1 MKITLFN
8 TLSKKKEQF
17 KPLRE
22 GEVSMYDCG
31 PTVYFYA
38 HIGNLWRYCVSDFL
52 RRIFQYNNLKVNQVM
67 NITDVG
73 HLTEDD
79 LLAGDTGDDKLEVA
93 ARKERKTPQAVARY
107 YTEAYFKDRKKLN
120 ILEPKV
126 VCKATEYIS
135 QMISMIKKLEKNG
148 FAYQLDDRVCFDV
161 SKFKNYGQLSGKKL
175 EELQIGSRLEP
186 TAGKRNPYDF
196 SLWIKDEDHLMKWSS
211 PWGVG
216 YPGWH
221 IECSAMSTAHLG
233 SNIDIHTGGEDN
245 IFPHH
250 ENEIAQSEGACGDS
264 RFVNYWIHVR
274 HNLVNGKK
282 MSKSAGTAYLLSD
295 LIKQGFDPISYRY
308 LCLTSHYRS
317 NLNFTFRSLA
327 DSQRALNKLRLLV
340 LDWKKA
346 TDRRT
351 EKKEEDYRNKFHEA
365 INNDIGTPQ
374 ALALVW
380 AVVGAS
386 DLSKQSKLELILSF
400 DFVLGLGL
408 DDYNFK
414 VPQKIQDLA
423 KQREEHRKKK
433 KYKEADRI
441 RMYIEKMGFSVED
454 GRRGAKIKPLLVD
467 FD

>member
-1 MKITLFN
+1 MKITLYN
-8 TLSKKKEQF
+8 TFSKKKEQF

-22 GEVSMYDCG
+22 GEVSLYDCG

-52 RRIFQYNNLKVNQVM
+52 RRILEYNQLKVNQVM

-93 ARKERKTPQAVARY
+93 ARKEKKTPQAIAKH
-107 YTEAYFKDRKKLN
+107 YTTAYFKDRRKLN
-120 ILEPKV
+120 ILDPKII
-126 VCKATEYIS
+126 CKATEYIS
-135 QMISMIKKLEKNG
+135 QMISLIKKLEKKG

-161 SKFKNYGQLSGKKL
+161 SKFKNYGKLSGKNLK
-175 EELQIGSRLEP
+175 ELKIGSRLEP
-186 TAGKRNPYDF
+186 IAGKKNPYDF
-196 SLWIKDEDHLMKWSS
+196 SLWIKDENHLLKWDS

-221 IECSAMSTAHLG
+221 IECSAMSIAHLG
-233 SNIDIHTGGEDN
+233 SQIDIHTGGEDN

-250 ENEIAQSEGACGDS
+250 ENEIAQSEAALGG

-282 MSKSAGTAYLLSD
+282 MSKSAGTAYLLDD
-295 LIKQGFDPISYRY
+295 LVKQGFDPISYRY
-308 LCLTSHYRS
+308 LCLTTHYRS
-317 NLNFTFRSLA
+317 NLNFTFKSLA

-351 EKKEEDYRNKFHEA
+351 ERNEKKYKDKFCET

-380 AVVGAS
+380 KVVGAK
-386 DLSKQSKLELILSF
+386 DLSKQSRLELVLSF

-408 DDYNFK
+408 DDYSFK
-414 VPQKIQDLA
+414 VPQKIQNLA
-423 KQREEHRKKK
+423 EQREDYRKKK
-433 KYKEADRI
+433 KYKEADKI
-441 RMYIEKMGFSVED
+441 RGYIEKMGFSVED
-454 GRRGAKIKPLLVD
+454 SKKGAKIRPLSVD